1 MYVPDVQ
8 LHESA
13 TLQEATELMSRYA
26 PNARFVA
33 GGTDVL
39 VDLKCGRYGID
50 HLISISRIDDLCG
63 VSNSPD
69 GLRIGALTTITELI
83 RSPLVREACPA
94 ILDAATQMAAPQIR
108 NVATVGGNIAC
119 AAPCADLPPILMAL
133 NASLT
138 LVSPTG
144 RRSLAL
150 ESFFRGPRE
159 TAIGRNELLTAVHVP
174 LSPARFGAAYARFGL
189 REGNAIAV
197 AAVAASLKLNDDG
210 TIEVARIVLGSVAP
224 TPIFSPAAADAII
237 GQTPDQALFQSA
249 AALAIAAARPISD
262 IRGSADYR
270 RELIGVLT
278 VRALQTARRRAE
290 ESAS

>member
-8 LHESA
+8 LHASA
-13 TLQEATELMSRYA
+13 TLKEATELMSRYER
-26 PNARFVA
+26 NARFIA

-50 HLISISRIDDLCG
+50 HLISISRIDDLRG

-69 GLRIGALTTITELI
+69 GLRIGSLTTITELI

-94 ILDAATQMAAPQIR
+94 VLDAATQMAAPQIR

-133 NASLT
+133 DAT
-138 LVSPTG
+138 LSIVSPTG
-144 RRSLAL
+144 QRSLAL
-150 ESFFRGPRE
+150 ESFFLGPRE
-159 TAIGRNELLTAVHVP
+159 TAIGHNELLTAVLVP
-174 LSPARFGAAYARFGL
+174 PSSGRFGAAYSRFGL

-197 AAVAASLKLNDDG
+197 AAVAASLKLNDNG
-210 TIEVARIVLGSVAP
+210 TIETARIVLGAVAP
-224 TPIFSPAAADAII
+224 TPIFSQATADALI

-249 AALAIAAARPISD
+249 AALAMAAAKPISD
-262 IRGSADYR
+262 VRGSADYR

-278 VRALQTARRRAE
+278 VRALETAHQRAV

>member
-13 TLQEATELMSRYA
+13 TLEEATELMSRYE
-26 PNARFVA
+26 PNARFIA

-39 VDLKCGRYGID
+39 VDLKVGRYGID

-69 GLRIGALTTITELI
+69 GLRIGAMTTITELI
-83 RSPLVREACPA
+83 RSPLIREACPA

-133 NASLT
+133 DASLT

-210 TIEVARIVLGSVAP
+210 TIEIVRIVLNAVAP
-224 TPIFSPAAADAII
+224 TPIFSHAAADALI
-237 GQTPDQALFQSA
+237 GQTPDRAIFQGA
-249 AALAIAAARPISD
+249 AALAMESARPISD
-262 IRGSADYR
+262 VRGSAEYR

-278 VRALQTARRRAE
+278 VRALETARRRAE